1 MNTIINY
8 LENMFSGMPKTAEL
22 IKLKEDLLS
31 SMEDK
36 YNELKKITINGIRD
50 G

>member
-1 MNTIINY
+1 METIKSY
-8 LENMFSGMPKTAEL
+8 LDNMFAGMPKTPAL

-36 YNELKKITINGIRD
+36 YNELK
-50 G
+50 